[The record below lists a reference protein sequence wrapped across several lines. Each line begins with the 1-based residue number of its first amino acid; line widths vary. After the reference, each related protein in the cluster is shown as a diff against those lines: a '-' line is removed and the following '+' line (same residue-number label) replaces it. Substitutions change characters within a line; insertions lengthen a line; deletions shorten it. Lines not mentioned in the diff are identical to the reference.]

1 MQNDAPFGDYAHNHY
16 PAGKEIWLNFS
27 SMYNLTLI
35 RKTLGFLFAS
45 LALIVVILS
54 FFSPLNFLV
63 MLLPLT
69 TSAVF
74 FLANYVRSEVEKSV
88 ELQEADPI
96 VNPDPTV
103 ASLLPE
109 LRNLEKHLNSLE
121 SRLTKNPDS
130 DEQVQALNAIATERG
145 DELRQYKEGFIFA
158 RTRQMILGIIASLDS
173 IRLYEQ
179 ELARIGDSASERDR
193 KYLQAIA
200 QRLQDVLADQ
210 DIEEFSPDLRS
221 KASSDRALIKTVR
234 AEETQ
239 DKNQVGTIAQVVHPG
254 YRLYITS
261 DESRIVRP
269 AQVIVYSNPSGGNSD
284 E

>member
-1 MQNDAPFGDYAHNHY
+1 MEEP
-16 PAGKEIWLNFS
+16 
-27 SMYNLTLI
+27 
-35 RKTLGFLFAS
+35 
-45 LALIVVILS
+45 
-54 FFSPLNFLV
+54 
-63 MLLPLT
+63 
-69 TSAVF
+69 
-74 FLANYVRSEVEKSV
+74 VEF
-88 ELQEADPI
+88 QEADLI
-96 VNPDPTV
+96 ANPDSNE
-103 ASLLPE
+103 ASLVPE
-109 LRNLEKHLNSLE
+109 LRNLEKHLNTLE
-121 SRLTKNPDS
+121 SLLVKRPDS
-130 DEQVQALNAIATERG
+130 DEQVQALNTIATERG

-158 RTRQMILGIIASLDS
+158 RTRQMILGVIASLDS

-179 ELARIGDSASERDR
+179 ELARIGDGASERDR